1 MEYGK
6 ENGVKKL
13 LENKTIVIL
22 AISILTM
29 IIGAI
34 KENEVVIF
42 LGALGIFASEIIERI
57 IEIVNAKKEFKENN
71 LSNKEKLYEK
81 RSTGELVRCINILIL
96 AVLFIISYNNKMKI
110 IGDFNREQYIGEIY
124 SLNSN
129 VIMFLLVALVL
140 VTVHIYRLIKL
151 KNIVYDDGIFIGK
164 YIKYN
169 KMQKVEVATSKL
181 SKDKLFYITYDNKL
195 HLLKCDNEYYD
206 NLKRLIEKK
215 SRLRIKVK

>member
-6 ENGVKKL
+6 ENSVKKL

-22 AISILTM
+22 AISIFIM
-29 IIGAI
+29 IIGVI
-34 KENEVVIF
+34 KENELVTF
-42 LGALGIFASEIIERI
+42 LGALGIVASEVIERI
-57 IEIVNAKKEFKENN
+57 IEVVNAKKEFNENN
-71 LSNKEKLYEK
+71 LLNKEKLYEK

-96 AVLFIISYNNKMKI
+96 AALFIINNEMKA
-110 IGDFNREQYIGEIY
+110 GEIY

-169 KMQKVEVATSKL
+169 KIEKVEVATSKL

-195 HLLKCDNEYYD
+195 HLLKCENEYYD

-215 SRLRIKVK
+215 SRLRIKIK

>member
-6 ENGVKKL
+6 ENSVKKL

-22 AISILTM
+22 AISIFIM
-29 IIGAI
+29 IIGVI
-34 KENEVVIF
+34 KENELVTF
-42 LGALGIFASEIIERI
+42 LGALGIVASEIIERI
-57 IEIVNAKKEFKENN
+57 IEVLSAKKEFNENN
-71 LSNKEKLYEK
+71 LLNKEKLYEK
-81 RSTGELVRCINILIL
+81 RSTGEFMRCINILIL
-96 AVLFIISYNNKMKI
+96 AALFIINNEMKA
-110 IGDFNREQYIGEIY
+110 GEIY
-124 SLNSN
+124 GLNSN

-169 KMQKVEVATSKL
+169 KMEKVEVATSKL

-215 SRLRIKVK
+215 SRLKIKVK

>member
-6 ENGVKKL
+6 ENNVKRL

-22 AISILTM
+22 AISIFIM
-29 IIGAI
+29 IIGVI
-34 KENEVVIF
+34 KENELVTF
-42 LGALGIFASEIIERI
+42 LGALGIVASEIIERI
-57 IEIVNAKKEFKENN
+57 IEVLSAKKEFNENN
-71 LSNKEKLYEK
+71 LLNKEKLYEK
-81 RSTGELVRCINILIL
+81 RSTGEFMRCINILIL
-96 AVLFIISYNNKMKI
+96 AALFIINNEMKA
-110 IGDFNREQYIGEIY
+110 GEIY

-169 KMQKVEVATSKL
+169 KMEKVEVATSKL

-215 SRLRIKVK
+215 SRLKIKVK

>member
-6 ENGVKKL
+6 ENSVKKL

-22 AISILTM
+22 AISIFIM
-29 IIGAI
+29 IIGVI
-34 KENEVVIF
+34 KENELVTF
-42 LGALGIFASEIIERI
+42 LGALGIVASEVIERI
-57 IEIVNAKKEFKENN
+57 IEVVNAIKEFNENN
-71 LSNKEKLYEK
+71 LLKKEMLYEK
-81 RSTGELVRCINILIL
+81 RSRGEFMRCINILIL
-96 AVLFIISYNNKMKI
+96 AALFIINNEMKA
-110 IGDFNREQYIGEIY
+110 GEIY

-169 KMQKVEVATSKL
+169 KIEKVEVATSKL

-215 SRLRIKVK
+215 SRLRIKIK

>member
-6 ENGVKKL
+6 ENSVKKL

-22 AISILTM
+22 AISIFIM
-29 IIGAI
+29 IIGVI
-34 KENEVVIF
+34 KENELVTF
-42 LGALGIFASEIIERI
+42 LGALGIVASEVIERI
-57 IEIVNAKKEFKENN
+57 IEVVNAKKEFNENN
-71 LSNKEKLYEK
+71 LLNKEKLYEK

-96 AVLFIISYNNKMKI
+96 AALFIINNEMKA
-110 IGDFNREQYIGEIY
+110 EEIY
-124 SLNSN
+124 SLNN
-129 VIMFLLVALVL
+129 NLIMFLLVALVL

-169 KMQKVEVATSKL
+169 KIEKVEVATSKL

>member
-6 ENGVKKL
+6 ENSVKKL

-22 AISILTM
+22 TISIFIM
-29 IIGAI
+29 IIGVI
-34 KENEVVIF
+34 KENELVTF
-42 LGALGIFASEIIERI
+42 LGALGIVASEVIERI
-57 IEIVNAKKEFKENN
+57 IEVVNAKKEFNENN
-71 LSNKEKLYEK
+71 LLNKEKLYEK

-96 AVLFIISYNNKMKI
+96 AALFIINNEMKA
-110 IGDFNREQYIGEIY
+110 EEIY
-124 SLNSN
+124 SLNN
-129 VIMFLLVALVL
+129 NLIMFLLVALVL

-169 KMQKVEVATSKL
+169 KIEKVEVATSKL

-195 HLLKCDNEYYD
+195 HLLKCENEYYD

-215 SRLRIKVK
+215 SRLRIKIK

>member
-6 ENGVKKL
+6 ENSVKKL

-22 AISILTM
+22 AISIFIM
-29 IIGAI
+29 IIGVI
-34 KENEVVIF
+34 KENELVTF
-42 LGALGIFASEIIERI
+42 LGALGIVASEVIERI
-57 IEIVNAKKEFKENN
+57 IEVVNAKKEFNENN
-71 LSNKEKLYEK
+71 LLKKEKLYEK

-96 AVLFIISYNNKMKI
+96 AALFIINNEMKA
-110 IGDFNREQYIGEIY
+110 GEIY

-169 KMQKVEVATSKL
+169 KIEKVEVATSKL

-215 SRLRIKVK
+215 SRLRIKIK

>member
-6 ENGVKKL
+6 ENSVKKL

-22 AISILTM
+22 AISIFIM
-29 IIGAI
+29 IIGVI
-34 KENEVVIF
+34 KENELVTF
-42 LGALGIFASEIIERI
+42 LGALGIVASEVIERI
-57 IEIVNAKKEFKENN
+57 IEVVNAKKEFNENN
-71 LSNKEKLYEK
+71 LLKKEKLFEN
-81 RSTGELVRCINILIL
+81 RSTGEFMRCINILIL
-96 AVLFIISYNNKMKI
+96 AALFIINNEMKA
-110 IGDFNREQYIGEIY
+110 GEIY
-124 SLNSN
+124 SLNN
-129 VIMFLLVALVL
+129 NLIMFLLVALVL

-169 KMQKVEVATSKL
+169 KIEKVEVATSKL

-195 HLLKCDNEYYD
+195 YLLKCDNEYYD

-215 SRLRIKVK
+215 SRLRIKIK

>member
-6 ENGVKKL
+6 ENSVKKL

-22 AISILTM
+22 AISIFIM
-29 IIGAI
+29 IIGVI
-34 KENEVVIF
+34 KENELVTF
-42 LGALGIFASEIIERI
+42 LGALGIVASEVIERI
-57 IEIVNAKKEFKENN
+57 IEVVNAKKEFNENN
-71 LSNKEKLYEK
+71 LLNKEKLYEK

-96 AVLFIISYNNKMKI
+96 AALFIINNEMKA
-110 IGDFNREQYIGEIY
+110 EEIY
-124 SLNSN
+124 SLNN
-129 VIMFLLVALVL
+129 NLIMFLLVALVL

-169 KMQKVEVATSKL
+169 KIEKVEVATSKL

-195 HLLKCDNEYYD
+195 HLLKCENEYYD

-215 SRLRIKVK
+215 SRLRIKIK

>member
-6 ENGVKKL
+6 ENSVKKL

-22 AISILTM
+22 AISIFIM

-34 KENEVVIF
+34 KESEVLIF

-96 AVLFIISYNNKMKI
+96 AVLFIISYNNKMKT
-110 IGDFNREQYIGEIY
+110 IGDFNRDQYIGEIY
-124 SLNSN
+124 RLNSN
-129 VIMFLLVALVL
+129 VIMFLLLALALVI
-140 VTVHIYRLIKL
+140 VHMYRLMKL

-169 KMQKVEVATSKL
+169 KMEKVEVSTSKIF
-181 SKDKLFYITYDNKL
+181 KDKLFYITYNNKL

-215 SRLRIKVK
+215 SRLRVKIK